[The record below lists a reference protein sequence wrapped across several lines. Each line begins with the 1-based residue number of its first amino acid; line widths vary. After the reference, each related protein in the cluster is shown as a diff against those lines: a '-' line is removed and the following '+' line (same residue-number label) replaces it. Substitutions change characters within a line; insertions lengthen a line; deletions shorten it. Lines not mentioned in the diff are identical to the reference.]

1 MKISGDA
8 IGAVLCET
16 LYCRL
21 RLRFA
26 EVRQR
31 VERALVMKYGV
42 VRALRLNAYFADVAP
57 AVRAVFERFRVNDLI
72 AQRHALF
79 VKGQQAFPKHRT
91 RGSDEH
97 AQAAAVFEGTALGV
111 CVNGMERA
119 IGAGK
124 TPYVPGGET

>member
-1 MKISGDA
+1 MFLYGLEGMGHDYMSSGGSVMKISGDA

-57 AVRAVFERFRVNDLI
+57 EIGRAHV
-72 AQRHALF
+72 
-79 VKGQQAFPKHRT
+79 
-91 RGSDEH
+91 
-97 AQAAAVFEGTALGV
+97 
-111 CVNGMERA
+111 
-119 IGAGK
+119 
-124 TPYVPGGET
+124 